1 MESSLF
7 GPFNDETRV
16 LSEVRRRRRRWRGD
30 RRSPVAHAGR
40 LPTLSDAPG
49 DNPPDAPMER
59 GALESDTDSLP
70 LELERQIGMPK
81 GAGQFFRIEAESGR
95 SFAVWA
101 ETEEMAQAAAERIDR
116 TTIATGCETFR
127 VAAVPVRREGG
138 PAGSG
143 GIAKVREIKA

>member
-1 MESSLF
+1 
-7 GPFNDETRV
+7 
-16 LSEVRRRRRRWRGD
+16 
-30 RRSPVAHAGR
+30 
-40 LPTLSDAPG
+40 
-49 DNPPDAPMER
+49 MER
-59 GALESDTDSLP
+59 GAPQSGTDWLP
-70 LELERQIGMPK
+70 LELERQFGLPK

-101 ETEEMAQAAAERIDR
+101 DTEEMARAAAERIDR

-127 VAAVPVRREGG
+127 VAAVPLRLEGR